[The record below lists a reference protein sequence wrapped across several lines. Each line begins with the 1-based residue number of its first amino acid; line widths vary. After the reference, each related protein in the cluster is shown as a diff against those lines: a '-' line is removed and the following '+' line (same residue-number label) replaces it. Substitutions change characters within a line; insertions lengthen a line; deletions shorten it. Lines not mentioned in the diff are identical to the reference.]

1 MEAISF
7 IPARLRSA
15 VKGGYVTGTTDI
27 VDDDLQLDQ
36 HQINLNLTQRI
47 SDAEQLAQIAIDGT
61 NIPIASV
68 EDFNNPTQEQRIRIP
83 TVWTILQNFYT
94 KNQIDQKNLISQQEG
109 DNGYYNRG
117 EISSSYYNKHY
128 IDENYYAKLD
138 LDSRFQS
145 LLDSIQQLI
154 QEAVTNIKP
163 DFQHVVLT
171 QEQYDA
177 LEIKD
182 NNTIYLI
189 VESLPEPESPTGW
202 TFPIT
207 LVSGTWKFG
216 DTFPVILSG
225 DTTWRF
231 PIILS

>member
-1 MEAISF
+1 MEIISF

-15 VKGGYVTGTTDI
+15 VKGGYVAGTTDI
-27 VDDDLQLDQ
+27 IDDDLQLNQ

-47 SDAEQLAQIAIDGT
+47 SDAEQLAQVAIDGM
-61 NIPIASV
+61 NIPIASI

-83 TVWTILQNFYT
+83 TVWAILQNFYT
-94 KNQIDQKNLISQQEG
+94 KNQIEQKNFISQQEG

-128 IDENYYAKLD
+128 VDENFYTKLD
-138 LDSRFQS
+138 SDLRFQ
-145 LLDSIQQLI
+145 LLQSQIQQLI
-154 QEAVTNIKP
+154 QEAIANIKP

-177 LEIKD
+177 LENKD

-189 VESLPEPESPTGW
+189 VDTITTTWGLGDGLPIILS
-202 TFPIT
+202 
-207 LVSGTWKFG
+207 SDTWKFG
-216 DTFPVILSG
+216 DNL
-225 DTTWRF
+225 
-231 PIILS
+231 PIILN